1 MSANRFI
8 VGCAILFS
16 MAAMQGCGD
25 SNGGRM
31 EVRGE
36 IKLKNAPLDQGTI
49 SFRPLPGSKG
59 SASGAQ
65 ITNGKYELKGDGGL
79 LPGKYKV
86 IITSG
91 DGKTMANP
99 DEPPGPGGN
108 IISKDRIPPEYNEK
122 SKVEVEVK
130 DKGPNVFDYDIK

>member
-1 MSANRFI
+1 
-8 VGCAILFS
+8 
-16 MAAMQGCGD
+16 
-25 SNGGRM
+25 M

-99 DEPPGPGGN
+99 DEPPGPAETSFRK
-108 IISKDRIPPEYNEK
+108 IAFHPSTTKSRRLRSK
-122 SKVEVEVK
+122 
-130 DKGPNVFDYDIK
+130 